1 MPSENNINNFELISF
16 QRSSITKNGNYKE
29 YNPYLEW
36 RYGKKIKKNP
46 VNEIVYRIFF
56 VAPRVGLEPTTA
68 RLTAACSTDWAIE
81 DYNKNTVLSLDYV
94 SGTFFSTFKTAYS
107 LFHPQS
113 WTRSWYS
120 GIIIAFVPTL
130 GCSCLCAVIHML
142 ATLTYSCYPAQ
153 MQSCSQSDSWK

>member
-1 MPSENNINNFELISF
+1 MPSENNINNFKLISF
-16 QRSSITKNGNYKE
+16 QRSSITRNGITKSTPLILNGDMAK
-29 YNPYLEW
+29 
-36 RYGKKIKKNP
+36 RSKKNP

-81 DYNKNTVLSLDYV
+81 DYNKNTVPSLDDV

-107 LFHPQS
+107 IFHPQS
-113 WTRSWYS
+113 WTCSWYS

-130 GCSCLCAVIHML
+130 GCYCFFAVIHML
-142 ATLTYSCYPAQ
+142 AALTYSCYPAQ
-153 MQSCSQSDSWK
+153 MQSCSQSASWK